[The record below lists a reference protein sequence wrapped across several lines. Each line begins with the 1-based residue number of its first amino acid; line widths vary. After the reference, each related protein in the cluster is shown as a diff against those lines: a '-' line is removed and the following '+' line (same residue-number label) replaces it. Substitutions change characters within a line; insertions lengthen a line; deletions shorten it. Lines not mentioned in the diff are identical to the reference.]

1 MEFHEKLDF
10 LMNITRTSNISLA
23 QSTFLDASHISRLRR
38 GKRKLVKD
46 AAYIKTMATYFTRQC
61 SEDYQKKA
69 LLEALKQPATLLQD
83 PDMAAEIIYHWLL
96 DSGFKETDA
105 INGFLDGMAKIQF
118 KKPVS
123 EKRLPYSEPETMRA
137 DVSLHYGNQGKRDAV
152 LGFLSMVLE
161 SQQKTTLLLYS
172 DESMDWLTEDLS
184 FLASWANL
192 MSGIVMQGH
201 RINMI
206 HTINRDLD
214 EMLEGLA
221 KWMPLYMTGAIEP
234 YYYPRKR
241 DGIFQRTLF
250 VAPGIAAVTSTSIE
264 NMKHKSVNLLL
275 KDTRAVNAL
284 AEEYNC
290 YLDLCKPLMRIFT
303 PHERLEFLA
312 TINEFEKESA
322 DAIIKSGY
330 LSLAT
335 MPEAVAAA
343 MISRTDEPVK
353 KEIMEYFD
361 HRKANFENH
370 LLKDRFY
377 EIVQLPDIDDIKA
390 GKVEV
395 GFAGLQETPKIFYRP
410 DEFRLH
416 LENIIQLLLRYD
428 NYQFSINKENRDSE
442 YRLYVKEDLGAIV
455 IKTIPP
461 HAVFAIN
468 ENNLTA
474 AFWDYLSIIY
484 NEKRSDKKRVISELQ
499 KIVEELK

>member
-38 GKRKLVKD
+38 GERKLVKD
-46 AAYIKTMATYFTRQC
+46 AAYIKTMATCFARQC
-61 SEDYQKKA
+61 NEDYQKKA
-69 LLEALKQPATLLQD
+69 LLEAMKQPAALLQD
-83 PDMAAEIIYHWLL
+83 PDTVAEIIYHWLL
-96 DSGFKETDA
+96 DSGDKEMDA
-105 INGFLDGMAKIQF
+105 ISGFLDGMAKIQF
-118 KKPVS
+118 KKS
-123 EKRLPYSEPETMRA
+123 ACEERLLFSEPDVMRA
-137 DVSLHYGNQGKRDAV
+137 DVSLFYGNQGKRDAV
-152 LGFLSMVLE
+152 LAFLTMVLE
-161 SQQKTTLLLYS
+161 SRQKVTLLLYS
-172 DESMDWLTEDLS
+172 DESIDWLTEDLS

-192 MSGIVMQGH
+192 MSSIVMQGH
-201 RINMI
+201 RIKMI
-206 HTINRDLD
+206 HTINRNLD

-241 DGIFQRTLF
+241 DGVFQRTLF
-250 VAPGIAAVTSTSIE
+250 IAPGIAAVTSTSIE
-264 NMKHKSVNLLL
+264 NIKNKAVNLLL
-275 KDTRAVNAL
+275 KDARAVDAL

-290 YLDLCKPLMRIFT
+290 YLNLCKPLMRIFT
-303 PHERLEFLA
+303 PHERLEYLA
-312 TINEFEKESA
+312 TINEFEKESS

-330 LSLAT
+330 LSVAT
-335 MPEAVAAA
+335 MPETVARA

-370 LLKDRFY
+370 LMHDRFF
-377 EIVQLPDIDDIKA
+377 EVVQLPAMEDIKA

-416 LENIIQLLLRYD
+416 LENIIQLLHRYD
-428 NYQFSINKENRDSE
+428 NYQFAINKENRNSE

-455 IKTIPP
+455 IKTVPP
-461 HAVFAIN
+461 LTVFAIN
-468 ENNLTA
+468 EGNLNA
-474 AFWDYLSIIY
+474 AFWDYLSILY
-484 NEKRSDKKRVISELQ
+484 NEKRSEKNKVINELQ
-499 KIVEELK
+499 KIVDELK